1 MKPEKQKDSE
11 RQTAKTLHE
20 EANERLAQA
29 IQNMNFNEA
38 AVAQGLLEVAE
49 RKMENAMDQSKQCSN
64 KKTELDKSAPNMCL
78 PRRERTVTECEKTC
92 YCNQNTPK

>member
-11 RQTAKTLHE
+11 RQTAKTLYE

-38 AVAQGLLEVAE
+38 AVAQELLEVAE

-64 KKTELDKSAPNMCL
+64 KRTELEKSTPNMCL
-78 PRRERTVTECEKTC
+78 PRRERTVTERENKCIDE
-92 YCNQNTPK
+92 QHFEI